1 MVGSLAML
9 HIQACLNDIDEFI
22 QSEASRSE
30 KKSECTESTRGSEN
44 ENDDLESQASGVS
57 EDLPMKIL
65 SLDSELQT
73 CGASEDLPVKFVSLD
88 HELRNGEAS
97 DYLPEML
104 PALEAPPGLSAPPGL
119 PRELHAKERDACALK
134 RFCAFCGTVR

>member
-57 EDLPMKIL
+57 EDLPMK
-65 SLDSELQT
+65 
-73 CGASEDLPVKFVSLD
+73 FVSLD
-88 HELRNGEAS
+88 NELRNGEAS

-104 PALEAPPGLSAPPGL
+104 PAPEAPPGLP
-119 PRELHAKERDACALK
+119 
-134 RFCAFCGTVR
+134 V